1 MSAPIPASLSVAPQA
16 SQSGNPLA
24 EFIRGDGVEG
34 GPEAV
39 LLNFK
44 EILSDETMLSKFL
57 DDLKDVL
64 PSDELAKLEDL
75 AESGNDLPIAAII
88 SPDSPLYSLLF
99 NGETPVIPQTMQQE
113 IGQEGGLISPLVASG
128 LKLKLSEGWLKQGV
142 DATKRQSSD
151 VLSALAAQGE
161 GKQLQDH
168 LLAAKAELTVTDL
181 AAKTLTTTVV
191 GSDTSTTQTANI
203 NSAISGLAQLSNFQT
218 SGGASTPPAIA
229 APLGDD
235 GWSQAMGD
243 RIMWMIG
250 KGVQSSSIRINPPN
264 LGPIQV
270 HVSVHNDQASVNIL
284 AQHGAVKDAIEA
296 AIPRLRE
303 MMHEGN
309 MQLVNVDVSHRENM
323 QQEGNSALFQQEHR
337 DNSNYFS
344 QQEQA
349 FSAPVEDESPRYY
362 TSSGLLD
369 DYA

>member
-1 MSAPIPASLSVAPQA
+1 MSAPIPSSLSVAPQA

-34 GPEAV
+34 TPEVV
-39 LLNFK
+39 LLSFK
-44 EILSDETMLSKFL
+44 EILADETMLTKFL

-64 PSDELAKLEDL
+64 PTEELAKLEDL
-75 AESGNDLPIAAII
+75 AESGNDLPLAAII
-88 SPDSPLYSLLF
+88 PPDSPLYSLLF
-99 NGETPVIPQTMQQE
+99 NGETPVIPQVIQQAVE
-113 IGQEGGLISPLVASG
+113 QDGSQLSPLVASG
-128 LKLKLSEGWLKQGV
+128 IKLSAGWSKQGG
-142 DATKRQSSD
+142 DANKRQIND
-151 VLSALAAQGE
+151 LLTPVAARGDE
-161 GKQLQDH
+161 KHLTDQLV
-168 LLAAKAELTVTDL
+168 AARSELTVTDL
-181 AAKTLTTTVV
+181 VPKTLATSALV
-191 GSDTSTTQTANI
+191 SDATTTQTASI

-218 SGGASTPPAIA
+218 SGGSSTPPAIA

-250 KGVQSSSIRINPPN
+250 KGVQTSSIRINPPN

-309 MQLVNVDVSHRENM
+309 LQLVNVDVSHRENM

-337 DNSNYFS
+337 DNSNYFT
-344 QQEQA
+344 QQEQTL
-349 FSAPVEDESPRYY
+349 SAPVEEESPRYY